1 MKKLLFIIPTLIAA
15 VAISQAVPVTGS
27 LTGTMPTALVGPA
40 GSSSSGVSG
49 AAPTNVT
56 ASPWPYTA
64 LVSFT
69 APTPPAGL
77 KITSYTAVAVNAA
90 WLRGT
95 AWVSPIMIQGG
106 NPGFPNATFT
116 VAATYSDGTTSPA
129 SMPSNALATSA
140 GTVNSTSPSVYANG
154 KFYWTGDYSFGA
166 SVVYT
171 DTTGK
176 PSAQYDVEFCTPSQG
191 GWQPYA
197 PNATYDVTPYH
208 FMYIDLKPTVAGKT
222 WDLQFVKI
230 GDVPVG
236 VTILI
241 DGRGT
246 YGPAPQAGVWATY
259 KIPLSALGVGPGLA
273 LMPTLALLLTPREP

>member
-1 MKKLLFIIPTLIAA
+1 MEKLLSIISTQIAA
-15 VAISQAVPVTGS
+15 VAIS
-27 LTGTMPTALVGPA
+27 GPA
-40 GSSSSGVSG
+40 SAQAPNG

-64 LVSFT
+64 LISFT

-77 KITSYTAVAVNAA
+77 KITSYTAVGVNAA

-106 NPGFPNATFT
+106 NPGFSNATFT
-116 VAATYSDGTTSPA
+116 VAATYSDGTTGPA
-129 SMPSNALATSA
+129 SAPSNAVATSA
-140 GTVNSTSPSVYANG
+140 GTVNSTSPRVYANG
-154 KFYWTGDYSFGA
+154 EFYWTGDYSFGA
-166 SVVYT
+166 SVAYT
-171 DTTGK
+171 DTTGN
-176 PSAQYDVEFCTPSQG
+176 PSAQYDVKFCTPSQG

-197 PNATYDVTPYH
+197 PNATYDLTPYR

-230 GDVPVG
+230 RDVPVG

-241 DGRGT
+241 DATGT
-246 YGPAPQAGVWATY
+246 YGPAPRAGVWATY
-259 KIPLSALGVGPGLA
+259 KIPLSALGVGPGLVS
-273 LMPTLALLLTPREP
+273 PIFKFTLHDHANVGANCWYAQNIYFSAN